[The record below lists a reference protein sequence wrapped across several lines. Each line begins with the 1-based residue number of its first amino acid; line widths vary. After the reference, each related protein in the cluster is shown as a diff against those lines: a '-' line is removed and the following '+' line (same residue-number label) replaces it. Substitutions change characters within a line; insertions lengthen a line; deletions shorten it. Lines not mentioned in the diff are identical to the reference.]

1 MNERSRSR
9 WLMAITV
16 VAAVAAAWLASD
28 PDTAASPLLLQPM
41 R

>member
-1 MNERSRSR
+1 MNERSRWR

-16 VAAVAAAWLASD
+16 VAAVAAAWVASD
-28 PDTAASPLLLQPM
+28 PDTPAGPLLLQPL